1 MILQRVLPAVSL
13 AGLALNA
20 CSKKPADEQ
29 VMCTMEARS
38 ALAVVVVD
46 SVTGAG
52 LAATTVALAR
62 DGTFSDTLSGRDSV
76 VSGVF
81 ERAGTYR
88 VELRSPGYRAWARDG
103 ITVGRDECHV
113 QTVRLRALLVPQ

>member
-1 MILQRVLPAVSL
+1 MVRRPFFSTALTSLTLAACTKQPAV
-13 AGLALNA
+13 
-20 CSKKPADEQ
+20 EHT
-29 VMCTMEARS
+29 MCTMEARS